1 MIGSV
6 YRLLIF
12 RCSQELLDAV
22 EAEKNLR
29 SRNNH
34 SSSLTNSRVPF
45 GYSNGDHVSELIVL
59 LSSFLVLKFVGI
71 VSFLDTCIILSLN
84 D

>member
-1 MIGSV
+1 VFIDDF
-6 YRLLIF
+6 IF
-12 RCSQELLDAV
+12 CCSQELLDAV
-22 EAEKNLR
+22 EAEKSVR

-45 GYSNGDHVSELIVL
+45 GYSNGDHVSELIAL
-59 LSSFLVLKFVGI
+59 LNCFLVLKFVGL
-71 VSFLDTCIILSLN
+71 VSFLDTFIILSFN